1 MPRKISLADY
11 QRDEAKVSKDASTK
25 GDCARVREL
34 GTKIAKNILG
44 DGGALAS
51 AFGLLGAHC
60 PCVVSCELGGLR
72 AMNTRFGGQLRLR
85 LLGAEPRGHGL

>member
-25 GDCARVREL
+25 GDCARMREL

-51 AFGLLGAHC
+51 A
-60 PCVVSCELGGLR
+60 SCELGGLR
-72 AMNTRFGGQLRLR
+72 ICEQ
-85 LLGAEPRGHGL
+85 